1 MVPVSFIVQATDAL
15 SPSTAVVLTSAMSSE
30 PDNGPNEGD
39 QPHDLQG
46 WLVGTADTS
55 GFVRAERSGTG
66 PGRIYSFEFE
76 ARDQAGNVASC
87 GVDTVRVPHRPG
99 ESD

>member
-1 MVPVSFIVQATDAL
+1 MVPVSVIVQATDAL
-15 SPSTAVVLTSAMSSE
+15 SPSTAVVLASAMSSE
-30 PDNGPNEGD
+30 PDGLNEGD

-46 WLVGTADTS
+46 WVVGTADTS

-87 GVDTVRVPHRPG
+87 GVDSVRVPHRRG